1 MHENYETDFQK
12 FYKIYPRADENI
24 SFLILSPF
32 CTSPKRM
39 WRSGL
44 VPQKNYSSCLF
55 LTKPYRLGIL
65 VGFHLPDW
73 YSYMKSRGCISWG
86 TSPEKGVSVTM
97 QEAFTKLTYLF
108 LNGFGSWLLAILIY
122 LRYTHFVSI
131 ISSTWN
137 VMSTVHQI
145 HCTWCAELSCSMC
158 RAAKLP
164 RSVR

>member
-55 LTKPYRLGIL
+55 LTKPYRLGVL
-65 VGFHLPDW
+65 VGFRLPDW

-97 QEAFTKLTYLF
+97 QEAFTKL
-108 LNGFGSWLLAILIY
+108 NI
-122 LRYTHFVSI
+122 FVSKWFWI
-131 ISSTWN
+131 MTFGDTNMFEVYAFCIYNQLYMKCHVYSTSDPLYM
-137 VMSTVHQI
+137 VRRTFLFHVSGCQI
-145 HCTWCAELSCSMC
+145 ATIC
-158 RAAKLP
+158 
-164 RSVR
+164 